1 MKVYACIDLKSFYA
15 SVECVERGLNPL
27 DTNLVV
33 ADEKR
38 TDKTICLA
46 VTPPLKAYGLSGRCR
61 LFDAKKR
68 VNEVNYDRK
77 KKNNYRPFMGKSYKA
92 SELKK
97 NRKLELDF
105 IMATPRMRLYMKYSE
120 RIYNIYLRYLSSDDI
135 LVYSIDEIFCD
146 VTPYL
151 KLYNKKPVELVTEII
166 SAVYKETGITAT
178 AGLGTNMYLAKV
190 AMDISAK
197 KMEAN
202 SYGVR
207 IACLNEKMY
216 KETLWHH
223 TPITDFWRVGRG
235 YAKKLYE
242 NGMETMGDVAR
253 MSIENED
260 LLFKLFGVNTEF
272 LIDHAWGYEPCTIKE
287 AKEYIPRHHSISM
300 GQVLHCP
307 YDNEKT
313 RLIVKEMTD
322 SLVMDLVYKGL
333 KTSRLVL
340 TIIYDTSNL
349 TDDNIRSKYKG
360 DIDTDMYG
368 RLVPKHSRGTVN
380 IGYRTNL
387 TSVIMKKV
395 MEVYDR
401 ISNPILLARKIY
413 LVASDVVSIDTPDNG
428 DRDTQLDL
436 FANYD
441 NYSGQM
447 ENNMIKEK
455 EENSLQNTILGI
467 KDKYGK
473 NSILRGMNF
482 EEGATM
488 RERNGEVGGHKG

>member
-77 KKNNYRPFMGKSYKA
+77 KKNNYRPFMGKSCKA

-260 LLFKLFGVNTEF
+260 LLFKLFGVNAEF

-322 SLVMDLVYKGL
+322 SLVMDLVYKRL

-436 FANYD
+436 FTNYD
-441 NYSGQM
+441 NYSEQM